1 MTLGDLEGLGRREVP
16 LACSGRT
23 QGIHANVSYAV
34 IQSRI
39 RTVEC
44 RDVPEALWSWM
55 GQERADASG
64 VTGIGVLIQTVAV
77 PASGLGNGETIHE
90 SDDTAELPSA
100 ESRVHY
106 TRGSETFAL
115 CQQVTGKP
123 RRPQT
128 FFVGRNLTPRSF

>member
-1 MTLGDLEGLGRREVP
+1 VIRHIERLEAELNVMTLGDLEGLGRGEVP
-16 LACSGRT
+16 LACAGRT
-23 QGIHANVSYAV
+23 QGIHANITHAV

-64 VTGIGVLIQTVAV
+64 ITGVGVLIQTVTV

-90 SDDTAELPSA
+90 SDDAAELPST
-100 ESRVHY
+100 ERCVHY
-106 TRGSETFAL
+106 TTMVQKL
-115 CQQVTGKP
+115 CPLPTG
-123 RRPQT
+123 
-128 FFVGRNLTPRSF
+128 NW